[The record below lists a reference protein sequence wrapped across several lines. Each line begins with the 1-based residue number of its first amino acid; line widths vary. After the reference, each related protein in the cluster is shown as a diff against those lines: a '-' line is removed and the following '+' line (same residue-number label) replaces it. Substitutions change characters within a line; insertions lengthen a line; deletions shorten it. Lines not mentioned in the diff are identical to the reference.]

1 MHKARRLLARVAAK
15 GLVLPLAL
23 GLSLG
28 ACPRSFARN
37 DDPELLK
44 QQFLKFYQHGS
55 YQEAIPI
62 AEKLLAIRKRMLG
75 AEHPNTAVSLI
86 DLALL
91 YQMMGA

>member
-23 GLSLG
+23 GLSFG

-44 QQFLKFYQHGS
+44 QQFLKFYQHG
-55 YQEAIPI
+55 EAIPI